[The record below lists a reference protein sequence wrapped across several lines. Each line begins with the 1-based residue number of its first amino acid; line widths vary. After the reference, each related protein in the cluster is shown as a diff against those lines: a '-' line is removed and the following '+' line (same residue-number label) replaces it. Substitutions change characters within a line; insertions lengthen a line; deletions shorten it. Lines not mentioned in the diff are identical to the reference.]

1 MQGLGLNINVCNG
14 WQGEELQE
22 LLANKMIVQDEA
34 DEFEWL
40 PKNDD
45 IFSVKSGH
53 EDLVSR
59 SVDVLILEEMRIAV
73 NFVWKISAP
82 SNVLMFGWRWI
93 LNRLPT
99 RDQLVSMRIL
109 INDRDKCC
117 TLFCMDNETK
127 QHVFFSCEFSS
138 KIQATIVIWIS
149 PELGLTVE
157 DLFLFSS
164 KS

>member
-1 MQGLGLNINVCNG
+1 MQGLGLNHNVCDN

-34 DEFEWL
+34 DELEWL

-82 SNVLMFGWRWI
+82 SNVLIFGWRWI
-93 LNRLPT
+93 LNR
-99 RDQLVSMRIL
+99 
-109 INDRDKCC
+109 
-117 TLFCMDNETK
+117 
-127 QHVFFSCEFSS
+127 
-138 KIQATIVIWIS
+138 
-149 PELGLTVE
+149 
-157 DLFLFSS
+157 
-164 KS
+164 